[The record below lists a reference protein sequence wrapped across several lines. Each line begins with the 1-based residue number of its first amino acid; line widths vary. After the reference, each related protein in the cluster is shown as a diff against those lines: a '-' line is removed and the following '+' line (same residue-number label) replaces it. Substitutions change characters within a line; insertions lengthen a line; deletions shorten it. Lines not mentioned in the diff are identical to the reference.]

1 MQTFLCSTIRELL
14 ASKTCIMAFPKEKS
28 CIQFDSSPGN
38 QYFQPIYNSENIKQ
52 TGQQCHYHMCTWQSL
67 GAIVMQAAQQFCCA
81 YSAVLLRTTND
92 TRDVLSVFYGSR
104 ADAMLR
110 SKTFHVPQFRRGRVH
125 INYDAVHVPKS
136 NTPTKHI
143 HSRKLKA
150 RKDWCI
156 YALVSERYTVRI
168 FVA

>member
-1 MQTFLCSTIRELL
+1 MQTLLCTPIREFL

-28 CIQFDSSPGN
+28 SIQFDSSSHN
-38 QYFQPIYNSENIKQ
+38 QYFKPIYNSEHIKQ
-52 TGQQCHYHMCTWQSL
+52 TGQQCQYNMWTWHSL
-67 GAIVMQAAQQFCCA
+67 GTIVMQAAHQFCCT

-110 SKTFHVPQFRRGRVH
+110 SKTFHLPQFRRVAVQ

-136 NTPTKHI
+136 NPPLTHPNTYTP
-143 HSRKLKA
+143 
-150 RKDWCI
+150 
-156 YALVSERYTVRI
+156 
-168 FVA
+168 